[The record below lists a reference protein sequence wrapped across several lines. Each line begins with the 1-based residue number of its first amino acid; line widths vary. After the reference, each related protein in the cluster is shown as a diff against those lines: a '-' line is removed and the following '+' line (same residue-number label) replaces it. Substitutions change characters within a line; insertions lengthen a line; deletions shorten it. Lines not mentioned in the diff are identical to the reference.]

1 MKKITLFLL
10 FFVFAVT
17 AAMAQQDCPQVDCPG
32 ICGRFVD
39 ADGDGFCDHGRLSA
53 QEKPTAS
60 AEQPAQ
66 AAKTPEPKKAVE
78 AGNEVTAALQE
89 EPVVIPEAEASK
101 EDIIAEDVT
110 GNITEAEDA
119 PSEPA
124 KPFRYPL
131 FTILGVTLGLY
142 LFTFILVKTGKISK
156 PTHRKIWNVT
166 LGITC
171 LGSCLI
177 GLPLAFLI
185 NYGYRPTWYVS
196 ILHWHVYLGIAM
208 TLIAIFHIF
217 WHVEY
222 FKAAFTSKKYKV
234 KSKK

>member
-1 MKKITLFLL
+1 MKKITLYIL
-10 FFVFAVT
+10 FTVFAVMM
-17 AAMAQQDCPQVDCPG
+17 AMAQQDCPQVDCPG

-39 ADGDGFCDHGRLSA
+39 ANGDGFCDHGRLSA
-53 QEKPTAS
+53 QEKNAAS
-60 AEQPAQ
+60 AEQTAPSAQ
-66 AAKTPEPKKAVE
+66 TELSKKPVNAVNDEPETAIQEGTETTEAPVAETMVAEPEAATE
-78 AGNEVTAALQE
+78 ATDRDE
-89 EPVVIPEAEASK
+89 EPAEA
-101 EDIIAEDVT
+101 
-110 GNITEAEDA
+110 
-119 PSEPA
+119 P

-131 FTILGVTLGLY
+131 FTILGITLGLY

-177 GLPLAFLI
+177 GLLLAFLI

-222 FKAAFTSKKYKV
+222 FKAIF
-234 KSKK
+234 KSRR

>member
-1 MKKITLFLL
+1 MKKFALFLTIL
-10 FFVFAVT
+10 LCT
-17 AAMAQQDCPQVDCPG
+17 ATMAWAQQDCPQVDCPG

-53 QEKPTAS
+53 QEKNAAS
-60 AEQPAQ
+60 AEQTAPSAQ
-66 AAKTPEPKKAVE
+66 TELSKKPVNAVNDEPTTNQPTEAETTSAPEPTQEAV
-78 AGNEVTAALQE
+78 V
-89 EPVVIPEAEASK
+89 
-101 EDIIAEDVT
+101 AEDVT
-110 GNITEAEDA
+110 DITTETDEM
-119 PSEPA
+119 PSEPT

-131 FTILGVTLGLY
+131 FTILGITLGLY

-177 GLPLAFLI
+177 GLLLAFLI

-222 FKAAFTSKKYKV
+222 FKAIF
-234 KSKK
+234 KSRRK

>member
-1 MKKITLFLL
+1 MKKITLYIL
-10 FFVFAVT
+10 FTVFAVMT
-17 AAMAQQDCPQVDCPG
+17 AMAQQDCPQVDCPG

-39 ADGDGFCDHGRLSA
+39 ANGDGFCDHGRLSA
-53 QEKPTAS
+53 QEKNAAS
-60 AEQPAQ
+60 AEQTAPSAQ
-66 AAKTPEPKKAVE
+66 TELSKKPVKTVSDAPTTATQEVTETAEAPVVERTVAEPKAATE
-78 AGNEVTAALQE
+78 ATDGNE
-89 EPVVIPEAEASK
+89 EPVEA
-101 EDIIAEDVT
+101 
-110 GNITEAEDA
+110 
-119 PSEPA
+119 P

-131 FTILGVTLGLY
+131 FTILGITLGLY

-156 PTHRKIWNVT
+156 STHRKIWNVT

-177 GLPLAFLI
+177 GLLLAFLI

-222 FKAAFTSKKYKV
+222 FKAIFKGRR
-234 KSKK
+234 

>member
-1 MKKITLFLL
+1 MKKITLYIL
-10 FFVFAVT
+10 FTVFAVMT
-17 AAMAQQDCPQVDCPG
+17 AMAQQDCPQVDCPG

-39 ADGDGFCDHGRLSA
+39 ANGDGFCDHGRLSA
-53 QEKPTAS
+53 QEKNAAS
-60 AEQPAQ
+60 AEQTAPSAQ
-66 AAKTPEPKKAVE
+66 TELSKKPVKTVSDAPTTATQEVTETAEAPVVERTVAEPKAATE
-78 AGNEVTAALQE
+78 ATDGNE
-89 EPVVIPEAEASK
+89 EPVEA
-101 EDIIAEDVT
+101 
-110 GNITEAEDA
+110 
-119 PSEPA
+119 P

-131 FTILGVTLGLY
+131 FTILGITLGLY

-177 GLPLAFLI
+177 GLLLAFLI

-222 FKAAFTSKKYKV
+222 FKAIFKGRR
-234 KSKK
+234 

>member
-1 MKKITLFLL
+1 MKKITLYIL
-10 FFVFAVT
+10 FTVFAVMT
-17 AAMAQQDCPQVDCPG
+17 AMAQQDCPQVDCPG

-39 ADGDGFCDHGRLSA
+39 ANGDGFCDHGRLSA
-53 QEKPTAS
+53 QEKPGAS

-66 AAKTPEPKKAVE
+66 AAKTPETKK
-78 AGNEVTAALQE
+78 TAPSVND
-89 EPVVIPEAEASK
+89 EPVTSQPTEVETTSAPEPAQEAT
-101 EDIIAEDVT
+101 IAEDAT
-110 GNITEAEDA
+110 ENSTEAEDA
-119 PSEPA
+119 PAEPA

-131 FTILGVTLGLY
+131 FTILGITLGLY

-177 GLPLAFLI
+177 GLLLAFLI

-222 FKAAFTSKKYKV
+222 FKAVFKRKK
-234 KSKK
+234 

>member
-1 MKKITLFLL
+1 MKKIALFLTIL
-10 FFVFAVT
+10 LCT
-17 AAMAQQDCPQVDCPG
+17 ATTAWAQQDCPQVDCPG

-39 ADGDGFCDHGRLSA
+39 ADGDAFCDHGRLSA
-53 QEKPTAS
+53 QEKNAAS

-66 AAKTPEPKKAVE
+66 TTKTPEPKKTIA
-78 AGNEVTAALQE
+78 AGNEVTAATQKE
-89 EPVVIPEAEASK
+89 AVVVPEAEASRENITV
-101 EDIIAEDVT
+101 EDAAENV
-110 GNITEAEDA
+110 TEAEEA
-119 PSEPA
+119 PAEPT

-131 FTILGVTLGLY
+131 FTILGITLGLY

-177 GLPLAFLI
+177 GLLLAFLI

-222 FKAAFTSKKYKV
+222 FKAIFKGRR
-234 KSKK
+234 